1 MRFFL
6 FSNDWNNNFLQELP
20 CSTLTNDGS
29 VPKIVIYWKEN
40 NQFGNVNPDVS
51 DQGEFGNLI
60 DLGVFINFQL
70 YLIFSLFQSL
80 VEREVNISKI
90 KKAYTLKECI
100 DLYTTEEQLSEEDTW
115 FIFISL
121 KKKH

>member
-51 DQGEFGNLI
+51 GQGVVCDLI
-60 DLGVFINFQL
+60 ALLIFL
-70 YLIFSLFQSL
+70 MRYLIFSLFQSL